1 MLKLLAA
8 DGIDAEIQAHYR
20 LIASVK
26 DTIGMHTHDFF
37 ELFLILK
44 GSVIHVING
53 NRQLLHE
60 NTLVFIRDR
69 DVHYYEQTD
78 GDCQFINLSF
88 NREVLDDLIAFLG
101 EGFPSEKLL
110 EPDMPPSTLLSKTEK
125 EYVRYRLDQLSL
137 IPQEK
142 KLAVKAEVR
151 AILTDLFSRYI
162 KAEGDPVDLTGQPE
176 WFRTLCKEA
185 RKKEHFTRGT
195 AALVQLSGKSHA
207 YVCRMF
213 RQCLGMSPTQF
224 INESRLS
231 YAENLLLNT
240 DMDILDICMEIGL
253 DNVSYFYDLFKRKHG
268 ITPHRYRQFGYH
280 KIAY

>member
-8 DGIDAEIQAHYR
+8 DGIDSEIQAHYR
-20 LIASVK
+20 LIASVR
-26 DTIGMHTHDFF
+26 DTIGMHSHDFF

-44 GSVIHVING
+44 GKVVHVINS
-53 NRQLLHE
+53 NRQLLQE

-69 DVHYYEQTD
+69 DVHCYEQTTD
-78 GDCQFINLSF
+78 SDCQFINLSF

-101 EGFPSEKLL
+101 EGFPSGRLL
-110 EPDMPPSTLLSKTEK
+110 EPAMPPSTLLSKTEK
-125 EYVRYRLDQLSL
+125 EYVRYRLEQLSL

-142 KLAVKAEVR
+142 KLAIKAEVR

-162 KAEGDPVDLTGQPE
+162 KAEAEPFEPAGQPE
-176 WFRTLCKEA
+176 WLKALCREVQ
-185 RKKEHFTRGT
+185 KKEQFTRGA

-213 RQCLGMSPTQF
+213 REHLGMSPTQY
-224 INESRLS
+224 INELRIS

-240 DMDILDICMEIGL
+240 DMEIVDISLEIGL
-253 DNVSYFYDLFKRKHG
+253 ENVSYFYDLFKRRHNL
-268 ITPHRYRQFGYH
+268 TPHRYRQFGKIH
-280 KIAY
+280 K

>member
-8 DGIDAEIQAHYR
+8 DGIDSEIQAHYR
-20 LIASVK
+20 LIASVR

-44 GSVIHVING
+44 GSVVHVING
-53 NRQLLHE
+53 NRQLLRE

-69 DVHYYEQTD
+69 DVHYYEQTSD
-78 GDCQFINLSF
+78 SDCRFINLSF
-88 NREVLDDLIAFLG
+88 HREVLDDLIAFLG
-101 EGFPSEKLL
+101 EGFPSERLL
-110 EPDMPPSTLLSKTEK
+110 EPAMPPSTLLSKTEK

-142 KLAVKAEVR
+142 KPALKAEVR

-162 KAEGDPVDLTGQPE
+162 KAEADHIELNGQPE
-176 WFRTLCKEA
+176 WFRALCREA

-195 AALVQLSGKSHA
+195 AALVQISGKSHA

-213 RQCLGMSPTQF
+213 RKYLGISPTQY
-224 INESRLS
+224 INELRMS

-240 DMDILDICMEIGL
+240 DMDIVDISLEIGL
-253 DNVSYFYDLFKRKHG
+253 DNVSYFYDLFKRRHSL
-268 ITPHRYRQFGYH
+268 TPHLYRQFGIIH
-280 KIAY
+280 R

>member
-8 DGIDAEIQAHYR
+8 DGIDSEIQAHYR
-20 LIASVK
+20 WIASVR

-44 GSVIHVING
+44 GSVVHVING
-53 NRQLLHE
+53 DRQLLEE

-69 DVHYYEQTD
+69 DVHCYEQTTD

-88 NREVLDDLIAFLG
+88 NREVMDDLISFLG
-101 EGFPSEKLL
+101 EGFPSGRLL
-110 EPDMPPSTLLSKTEK
+110 EPAMPPSTLLSKTEK

-142 KLAVKAEVR
+142 KPAVKAEVR

-162 KAEGDPVDLTGQPE
+162 KAEEDPIERTGQPE
-176 WFRTLCKEA
+176 WFKILCRDAK
-185 RKKEHFTRGT
+185 KKEHFTRGT
-195 AALVQLSGKSHA
+195 AALVELSGKSHA

-213 RQCLGMSPTQF
+213 RKHLGMSPTQY
-224 INESRLS
+224 INELRMS

-240 DMDILDICMEIGL
+240 DMEIVDISLEIGL
-253 DNVSYFYDLFKRKHG
+253 DNVSYFYDLFKRKHNL
-268 ITPHRYRQFGYH
+268 TPHRYRQFGIIH
-280 KIAY
+280 R

>member
-8 DGIDAEIQAHYR
+8 DGIDSEIQAHYR
-20 LIASVK
+20 LIASVR
-26 DTIGMHTHDFF
+26 DTIGMHRHDFF

-44 GSVIHVING
+44 GSVVHVING
-53 NRQLLHE
+53 KRQLLQE

-69 DVHYYEQTD
+69 DVHYYEQTTHS
-78 GDCQFINLSF
+78 DCQFINLSF

-101 EGFPSEKLL
+101 EGFPSERLL
-110 EPDMPPSTLLSKTEK
+110 DPAMPPSTVLSKMEK

-162 KAEGDPVDLTGQPE
+162 KAEADPIDLTGQPE
-176 WFRTLCKEA
+176 WFKALCRDAKE
-185 RKKEHFTRGT
+185 KEHFTRGT
-195 AALVQLSGKSHA
+195 AALVELSGKSHA

-213 RQCLGMSPTQF
+213 RKHLGMSPTQY
-224 INESRLS
+224 INELRMS

-240 DMDILDICMEIGL
+240 DMEIVDISLEIGL
-253 DNVSYFYDLFKRKHG
+253 DNVSYFYDLFKRRHNL
-268 ITPHRYRQFGYH
+268 TPYRYRQFRT
-280 KIAY
+280 IRI

>member
-8 DGIDAEIQAHYR
+8 DGIDSEIQAHYR
-20 LIASVK
+20 MIASVR
-26 DTIGMHTHDFF
+26 DTIGMHSHDFF

-44 GSVIHVING
+44 GSVVHVINS
-53 NRQLLHE
+53 NRQMLQE

-69 DVHYYEQTD
+69 DVHCYEQTTD
-78 GDCQFINLSF
+78 SDCQFINLSF

-101 EGFPSEKLL
+101 EGFPSGRLL
-110 EPDMPPSTLLSKTEK
+110 EPAMPPSTLLSKTEK
-125 EYVRYRLDQLSL
+125 EYVRYRLEQLSL

-142 KLAVKAEVR
+142 KLAIKAEVR

-162 KAEGDPVDLTGQPE
+162 KDEAEPFEPAGQPE
-176 WFRTLCKEA
+176 WLKVLCREV
-185 RKKEHFTRGT
+185 RKKEQFTQGA

-213 RQCLGMSPTQF
+213 REYLGMSPTQY
-224 INESRLS
+224 INELRIS

-240 DMDILDICMEIGL
+240 DMEIVDISLEIGL
-253 DNVSYFYDLFKRKHG
+253 ENVSYFYDLFKRRHNL
-268 ITPHRYRQFGYH
+268 TPYRYRQFANMH
-280 KIAY
+280 R

>member
-1 MLKLLAA
+1 MMKLFAA
-8 DGIDAEIQAHYR
+8 DGIDSEIQAHYR
-20 LIASVK
+20 LISSVR

-44 GSVIHVING
+44 GSVVHVING
-53 NRQLLHE
+53 SRQLLEE
-60 NTLVFIRDR
+60 NALVFIRDR
-69 DVHYYEQTD
+69 DVHCYEQTTG

-88 NREVLDDLIAFLG
+88 NREVLDDLISFLG
-101 EGFPSEKLL
+101 EGFPSERLL
-110 EPDMPPSTLLSKTEK
+110 EPAMPPSTLLSKTEK

-162 KAEGDPVDLTGQPE
+162 KAEADPIERSGQPE
-176 WFRTLCKEA
+176 WFKALCREA
-185 RKKEHFTRGT
+185 KKKEHFTRGT
-195 AALVQLSGKSHA
+195 AALVGLSGKSHA

-213 RQCLGMSPTQF
+213 RKHLGMSPTQY
-224 INESRLS
+224 INELRMS

-240 DMDILDICMEIGL
+240 DMEIVDISLEIGL
-253 DNVSYFYDLFKRKHG
+253 DNISYFYDLFKRKHNL
-268 ITPHRYRQFGYH
+268 TPHRYRQFG
-280 KIAY
+280 IINR